1 MAGMRNPRS
10 GGNQRDNRVV
20 DSIVSNINKLN
31 QLADLSV
38 DDLVK
43 HAEDMGRFLTQ
54 INLKTNQIRKFLDAV
69 KKVESEGG
77 TGKFNRTEVKLLKPK
92 LAYAAGR
99 QNEVKPLMS
108 VLDPCIDRVN
118 TKEDFKQ
125 FARLVEGIV
134 AYHKFYGGRD

>member
-1 MAGMRNPRS
+1 MMRHPR
-10 GGNQRDNRVV
+10 GGNPQGNSKVV
-20 DSIVSNINKLN
+20 EDIVARIKKLN
-31 QLADLSV
+31 SLSDLQV

-43 HAEDMGRFLTQ
+43 YSEEMGQHLTQ

-69 KKVESEGG
+69 KKVGSEGG
-77 TGKFNRTEVKLLKPK
+77 KGKFSRDEVKLLKPK

-99 QNEVKPLMS
+99 QQEVKPLMS
-108 VLDPCIDRVN
+108 LLDPCIDRVN

>member
-1 MAGMRNPRS
+1 MANRGPRGGYDQRGDS
-10 GGNQRDNRVV
+10 GVAN
-20 DSIVSNINKLN
+20 NIATNIKSLGK
-31 QLADLSV
+31 LADLSV

-43 HAEDMGRFLTQ
+43 YAEEMGKHLSQ

-69 KKVESEGG
+69 KKLESGG
-77 TGKFNRTEVKLLKPK
+77 GKEFNRDEVKLLKPK

-99 QNEVKPLMS
+99 QTEVKPLML
-108 VLDPCIDRVN
+108 VLDPCIDRVD
-118 TKEDFKQ
+118 TPKDFKQ